1 MENDNLTEENY
12 NEIVK
17 VRREKLKNLVDAGK
31 NPFEKVRFERTAYS
45 ADVVNNFSEFD
56 GKSVRLAGR
65 LLSKRVMGKASFAH
79 LLDGKGKIQL
89 YVSINDL
96 GEEQYAEFKKSDIG
110 DIFGIEGEVFM
121 THKGEVSV
129 KAKAVEL
136 LSKSLL
142 PLPEKFH
149 GLKDN
154 DQIGRAHV

>member
-79 LLDGKGKIQL
+79 LLDGK
-89 YVSINDL
+89 
-96 GEEQYAEFKKSDIG
+96 
-110 DIFGIEGEVFM
+110 
-121 THKGEVSV
+121 
-129 KAKAVEL
+129 
-136 LSKSLL
+136 
-142 PLPEKFH
+142 
-149 GLKDN
+149 
-154 DQIGRAHV
+154 